1 VPYFTDERIALGEA
15 LVGDPPDLTTAPSDD
30 AVKALPALVIG
41 PGANWLDGSNESGPG
56 RVVRYELAVDVIVN
70 AQEPI
75 GAMVDLEVVLDRVL
89 ARLPAWW
96 RFERA
101 EPPRRETARQGE
113 LVTLTARVT
122 VSRKHSLEGG

>member
-1 VPYFTDERIALGEA
+1 VSYWSDERDALGIALAGEPA
-15 LVGDPPDLTTAPSDD
+15 DLTTAPSSD
-30 AVKALPALVIG
+30 AIKALPALVIG
-41 PGANWLDGSNESGPG
+41 PGANWIDGSNESGPG

-75 GAMVDLEVVLDRVL
+75 GAMVELESVLDRVL
-89 ARLPAWW
+89 DRLPPWW

-101 EPPRRETARQGE
+101 EPPRRESARQGE

-122 VSRKHSLEGG
+122 VSRKHSIEGG